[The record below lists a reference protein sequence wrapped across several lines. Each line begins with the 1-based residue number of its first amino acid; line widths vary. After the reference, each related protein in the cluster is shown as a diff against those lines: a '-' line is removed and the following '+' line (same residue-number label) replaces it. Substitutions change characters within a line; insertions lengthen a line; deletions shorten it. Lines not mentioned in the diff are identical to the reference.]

1 MSELGRRTEVLSA
14 IGLCILMITS
24 LVVLLPSRS
33 AAPPNDGW
41 IEGTVSDGTNPVP
54 SALVIYILNTMGGGY
69 PLGSAWTNSSG
80 YYNLTVTG
88 GLSYM
93 VIVFQ
98 GDFYSASGMTSVT
111 VGEASTV
118 DVVMTPIAPKVAD
131 VTLHGFVTDE
141 FGNPVTVG
149 DMIGYSNDP
158 NASGNGAPYYGNAT
172 APNVLGQYSVN
183 VLASTQGGGVA
194 IMNVPGHQ
202 FAENS
207 SKTAFVSGESYWLNI
222 SFKAQ
227 VSTDDAVVS
236 GTVTE
241 AGTGL
246 PIDNALVSI
255 ESWNQ
260 WNENESGYSN
270 FTLTDASGHYEMNVT
285 NGTANVMFT
294 KAGYSMCRYENIQ
307 INHHD
312 SLVLDAQL
320 YATTA
325 TVRGNV
331 TDADTGLPIASAQ
344 VYETDMMGNF
354 TMAYTDSSGHYVL
367 DAFAGN
373 GVVLV
378 AQANGYGQSFVS
390 MNISVGDN
398 IWYDFLMYGANSW
411 LTGTVTDVIT
421 GMPIENASVNVYKS
435 DYSAWGQ
442 TDASGVYNLTN
453 LINGT
458 YSININ
464 AMNYM
469 SVNDIVDV
477 LSGGNVYD
485 AQMVPWNIPQTCK
498 LWGYVTDDL
507 TSAPIVGAKVE
518 IGQGAPE
525 YSNYNST
532 NTGLSGYYEMWVPPI
547 PLVYVVSANNYMH
560 VEGTVNASK
569 MTSVQLD
576 ASLVPDLWSPN
587 ITFDQS
593 PLENISW
600 TNPAR
605 YQITIQEKDPS
616 MFALGQFL
624 YFNSTSGWDY
634 YYLVDMLYDSF
645 NPLQMTANNLPYSL
659 SGDEY
664 TVDYW
669 WSASASGGWLQN
681 STDSLYLSS
690 YMQMMGPTPYYA
702 FRGYYT
708 NSSLS
713 MWLQGTAWFDSA
725 TGDYAMFSF
734 DGPNPPVGASDATG
748 RIAPAVNEMQVNPDT
763 YQMNWM
769 SNVMMGDWSVVG
781 LKFESDATVP
791 SGNWLSVFSAGDFA
805 GHGNGTVRFFTVD
818 NDPPI
823 ADAGLNQTVVEN
835 TAASFDGSGSSDNVG
850 IVNYTWSFTD
860 NGVPI
865 EVYGVIASYNFTEVG
880 SHEVTLTVTDGA
892 GHLDSATTWVEVV
905 ADQPPFADAG
915 LDQTVMVGDLVQFN
929 GSGSYDD
936 VNIVNWTWT
945 FIYDGSTVML
955 YGPNPTFIFLI
966 EGTYNV
972 TLTVNDTAGQ
982 TSTDMVQITVSSMI
996 PEFPTLLLPVI
1007 GMAAIVM
1014 VARLRKRR

>member
-1 MSELGRRTEVLSA
+1 LKEDFEMNELGRRAKALSA
-14 IGLCILMITS
+14 IGLCILMVTS

-33 AAPPNDGW
+33 AAAPNDGW
-41 IEGTVSDGTNPVP
+41 IEGTVSDGTNPIP
-54 SALVIYILNTMGGGY
+54 NALVIYILNAMGGGY
-69 PLGSAWTNSSG
+69 PLGSAWTDSSG

-118 DVVMTPIAPKVAD
+118 DIVMTPIAPTVAD

-158 NASGNGAPYYGNAT
+158 NASDGGPPYYGNAT
-172 APNVLGQYSVN
+172 SPDGLGQYSVN
-183 VLASTQGGGVA
+183 VLASTKGGGVA

-207 SKTAFVSGESYWLNI
+207 SKTAFVSGESYWFNV

-236 GTVTE
+236 GTVTD

-246 PIDNALVSI
+246 PIDSVLVSI

-270 FTLTDASGHYEMNVT
+270 FTFTDASGHYEMNVT

-294 KAGYSMCRYENIQ
+294 KAGYSMYRYENIE
-307 INHHD
+307 IDHHD
-312 SLVLDAQL
+312 SLILDAQL

-325 TVRGNV
+325 KVRGNV
-331 TDADTGLPIASAQ
+331 TDGDTGLPIANAQ
-344 VYETDMMGNF
+344 VFETDMMGNF
-354 TMAYTDSSGHYVL
+354 SMAYTNASGCYVL

-373 GVVLV
+373 GVLLV
-378 AQANGYGQSFVS
+378 AQAEGYGGSFAF
-390 MNISVGDN
+390 MNISEGDN
-398 IWYDFLMYGANSW
+398 ISYDFSLYVANSW
-411 LTGTVTDVIT
+411 LTGTVTDAIT
-421 GMPIENASVNVYKS
+421 GMPIENAGVYL
-435 DYSAWGQ
+435 YMFGNSAWAQ
-442 TDASGVYNLTN
+442 TDAAGVYNLTN
-453 LINGT
+453 LVVGT
-458 YSININ
+458 YSIDIN

-469 SVNDIVDV
+469 SFNGMVDV

-485 AQMVPWNIPQTCK
+485 AQLVPWNIPQTCK

-507 TSAPIVGAKVE
+507 TSAPITGANVE
-518 IGQGAPE
+518 IGQGPPE
-525 YSNYNST
+525 YSNYNRTST
-532 NTGLSGYYEMWVPPI
+532 NPSGYYEMWVPPI
-547 PLVYVVSANNYMH
+547 PLVYVVSANNYTH
-560 VEGTVNASK
+560 VEGAVNASN

-576 ASLVPDLWSPN
+576 ASLVPDYWSPN

-600 TNPAR
+600 TNPTR
-605 YQITIQEKDPS
+605 YQITVQEQDPS

-624 YFNSTSGWDY
+624 YFNSMSGWDY

-669 WSASASGGWLQN
+669 WDASASGGWLKN
-681 STDSLYLSS
+681 STDSLYLGS

-708 NSSLS
+708 NSSLG
-713 MWLQGTAWFDSA
+713 MWLQGTAWFDIA

-763 YQMNWM
+763 HQMNWM
-769 SNVMMGDWSVVG
+769 SDIMMGDWSVVG
-781 LKFESDATVP
+781 LKFEFDPIVP
-791 SGNWLSVFSAGDFA
+791 SGSWLSIFSAGDFA
-805 GHGNGTVRFFTVD
+805 GHGNGTARFFTVD
-818 NDPPI
+818 NEPPM
-823 ADAGLNQTVVEN
+823 ADAGPDQSFFGGQLVELN
-835 TAASFDGSGSSDNVG
+835 GSLSSDNVG
-850 IVNYTWSFTD
+850 IVN
-860 NGVPI
+860 
-865 EVYGVIASYNFTEVG
+865 
-880 SHEVTLTVTDGA
+880 
-892 GHLDSATTWVEVV
+892 
-905 ADQPPFADAG
+905 
-915 LDQTVMVGDLVQFN
+915 
-929 GSGSYDD
+929 
-936 VNIVNWTWT
+936 WTWT
-945 FIYDGSTVML
+945 FTYDGTDYTL
-955 YGPNPTFIFLI
+955 WGPVVDFGFMT

-972 TLTVNDTAGQ
+972 TLTVRDGAGHTA
-982 TSTDMVQITVSSMI
+982 SDSVQITIGSVI
-996 PEFPTLLLPVI
+996 PEFPTLVLPVV
-1007 GMAAIVM
+1007 GMLALSA
-1014 VARLRKRR
+1014 VAFARRRRVDD